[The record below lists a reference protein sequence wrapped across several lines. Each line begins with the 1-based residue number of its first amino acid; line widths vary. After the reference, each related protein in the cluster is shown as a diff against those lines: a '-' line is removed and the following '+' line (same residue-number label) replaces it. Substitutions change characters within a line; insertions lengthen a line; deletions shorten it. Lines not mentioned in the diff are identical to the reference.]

1 VRDVEERREGEKHKE
16 RAEGE
21 DELWSLA
28 ALSSV
33 IYRAG
38 SLGWSYLPWL
48 FPSLNV
54 GFLKCKNS

>member
-16 RAEGE
+16 RAEGG

-38 SLGWSYLPWL
+38 SLGWSYLPL
-48 FPSLNV
+48 VISLVNCWFSEV
-54 GFLKCKNS
+54 

>member
-1 VRDVEERREGEKHKE
+1 MRDVEERREGEKQEE

-33 IYRAG
+33 IYRLAHLVRVAFTG
-38 SLGWSYLPWL
+38 Y
-48 FPSLNV
+48 FPRKLLI
-54 GFLKCKNS
+54 F

>member
-1 VRDVEERREGEKHKE
+1 MRDVEERREGEKHKE

-28 ALSSV
+28 ALSV